1 MRDSFVVLSI
11 VRAPSR
17 RAASLALVAGLV
29 AVSAPSAVRQ
39 TWHRLADVWTLR
51 GENIADARRRSYG
64 DAYWNGIEAL
74 REAIPKDGAYFMAV
88 ETARD
93 GKACWVRFALAPR
106 RPWLVEKLVDGAR
119 VRFEPLRP
127 SDGPEYVVAVR
138 GEGRPP
144 VLLDPDAFWRRA
156 PVVPAE
162 RGDDG
167 IPANIDAPAEGARIR
182 GPLVV
187 QGWCQE
193 PGGNP
198 CKEVRFL
205 LDTEPREPVVL
216 ERFPRR
222 DIEGVIPGI
231 GDCSTAGYRAVIE
244 GVDPG
249 PHVLS
254 VTFRTGDGRYRSSP
268 PRNFTVER

>member
-1 MRDSFVVLSI
+1 MRDSFVVRSI

-29 AVSAPSAVRQ
+29 AVSAPGAVRL
-39 TWHRLADVWTLR
+39 TWHRLAEVWTLR

-88 ETARD
+88 ETEYD
-93 GKACWVRFALAPR
+93 GKDCWVRFDLAPR
-106 RPWLVEKLVDGAR
+106 RPWLAEKLVDGTR
-119 VRFEPLRP
+119 VTFVPVRP
-127 SDGPEYVVAVR
+127 ADGPEYVVAVR

-144 VLLDPDAFWRRA
+144 MLLDPDAFWGRA
-156 PVVPAE
+156 PALPSE
-162 RGDDG
+162 REDHG

-182 GPLVV
+182 SPLVV

-198 CKEVRFL
+198 CAEVRFL
-205 LDTEPREPVVL
+205 LDAEPRVPAVL
-216 ERFPRR
+216 ERLPRR
-222 DIEGVIPGI
+222 DLEGVVPGI
-231 GDCSTAGYRAVIE
+231 GDCTAAGYRAVFE

-249 PHVLS
+249 SHALWAL
-254 VTFRTGDGRYRSSP
+254 FRTGDGRYRRLG